1 MTQQVL
7 WIDPNQQQSLALRS
21 ALSERGVELFT
32 LPDWGGSAT
41 LRWLGQH
48 SDGVVVVHVPITAR
62 EEYLDDIFTNSLMQ
76 PILLRIPSTGLHLA
90 SQGFKLGATDVIDSG
105 ELDSDFWIQTLLTH
119 RNDEVA
125 EFLKPA
131 QKSVIFRDPRSKKLL
146 NLSEKVGKA
155 GVTALLTGP
164 TGCGKE
170 VIARVIH
177 ASSNR
182 CRGPFIAVNCA
193 ALPEHLIEDM
203 LFGHEKGA
211 FTGAARDQAGYFEQ
225 AHGGT
230 LFLDEIAELPIH
242 LQAKLLRAL
251 QEKRITRLGGDT
263 EIRLD
268 IRVVAA
274 TNQTLKE
281 RIEQGLFREDLYYRL
296 SAFQIRIPSL
306 AQRPEDILALA
317 EHLLA
322 TTEFQSSA
330 QQLEACA
337 KAKLKAHSWPGNIR
351 ELENVILRA
360 QILSDSDSITAD
372 DIEFDELSSPYSMFE
387 TTPQVAAATT
397 ATSGLSDLVKQSEY
411 AAIMDTIQK
420 ASTREEAAKQLGI
433 SPRTLRHKLQKLREN
448 EPRLAASA

>member
-21 ALSERGVELFT
+21 ALSERGIDLCS
-32 LPDWGGSAT
+32 LPQWSGSAT
-41 LRWLGQH
+41 VRWLGQH
-48 SDGVVVVHVPITAR
+48 PDGLVVVNVPITAR
-62 EEYLDDIFTNSLMQ
+62 EDYLEDIFANGVMQ
-76 PILLRIPSTGLHLA
+76 PILLRIPATGLHLA
-90 SQGFKLGATDVIDSG
+90 SQGFKLGATDVIDSD
-105 ELDSDFWIQTLLTH
+105 ELQADFWVQTLHTH

-131 QKSVIFRDPRSKKLL
+131 QKSVIFRDPKSKKLL

-182 CRGPFIAVNCA
+182 RQGPFIAVNCA

-211 FTGAARDQAGYFEQ
+211 FTGAAREQAGYFEQ

-230 LFLDEIAELPIH
+230 LFLDEIAELPFH

-281 RIEQGLFREDLYYRL
+281 RIAQGLFREDLYYRL

-306 AQRPEDILALA
+306 AERPEDILALA
-317 EHLLA
+317 EHFLA
-322 TTEFQSSA
+322 TTEFQSAA
-330 QQLEACA
+330 QRLESCA
-337 KAKLKAHSWPGNIR
+337 KTKLKTHAWPGNIR
-351 ELENVILRA
+351 ELENVIMRA

-372 DIEFDELSSPYSMFE
+372 DIEFDELSSSSSLFD
-387 TTPQVAAATT
+387 TAPQSAAPA

-433 SPRTLRHKLQKLREN
+433 SPRTLRHKLQKLRET
-448 EPRLAASA
+448 EPRLAANA

>member
-21 ALSERGVELFT
+21 ALSERGIDLCT
-32 LPDWGGSAT
+32 LPQWSGSSTA
-41 LRWLGQH
+41 RWLGQH
-48 SDGVVVVHVPITAR
+48 PDGLVVVNVPITAR
-62 EEYLDDIFTNSLMQ
+62 EDVLDNIFANGLVQ
-76 PILLRIPSTGLHLA
+76 PILLRIPVTGLHLA
-90 SQGFKLGATDVIDSG
+90 SQGFKLGATDVIDSD
-105 ELDSDFWIQTLLTH
+105 ELNADFWMQTLQTH

-131 QKSVIFRDPRSKKLL
+131 QKSVIFRDPKSKKLL

-182 CRGPFIAVNCA
+182 RQGPFIAVNCA

-211 FTGAARDQAGYFEQ
+211 FTGAAREQAGYFEQ

-251 QEKRITRLGGDT
+251 QEKRITRLGGDV

-268 IRVVAA
+268 IRVIAA
-274 TNQTLKE
+274 TNQALKD
-281 RIEQGLFREDLYYRL
+281 RIAQGLFREDLYYRL

-306 AQRPEDILALA
+306 AERPEDILALA
-317 EHLLA
+317 EHFLA
-322 TTEFQSSA
+322 TTEFQSTA
-330 QQLEACA
+330 LHLEACA

-351 ELENVILRA
+351 ELENVIMRA
-360 QILSDSDSITAD
+360 QILSDNDSICAD
-372 DIEFDELSSPYSMFE
+372 DIEFDDLSSACSLFD
-387 TTPQVAAATT
+387 AAHQAFAPA

-448 EPRLAASA
+448 EPRIAASA

>member
-7 WIDPNQQQSLALRS
+7 WIDPDQQQSLALRS
-21 ALSERGVELFT
+21 ALSERGIDLCT
-32 LPDWGGSAT
+32 LPHWSGNTT
-41 LRWLGQH
+41 LRWLNQH
-48 SDGVVVVHVPITAR
+48 PDGVVVVHVSIAAR
-62 EEYLDDIFTNSLMQ
+62 EAYLEDIFSKGSMHTV
-76 PILLRIPSTGLHLA
+76 LLRIPASGLHLA

-105 ELDSDFWIQTLLTH
+105 ELDTDFWMQTLQTH

-125 EFLKPA
+125 EFLKPT
-131 QKSVIFRDPRSKKLL
+131 QKSVIFRDPKSKKLL

-177 ASSNR
+177 AASNR
-182 CRGPFIAVNCA
+182 SEGPFVAVNCA

-211 FTGAARDQAGYFEQ
+211 FTGAAREQAGYFEQ

-230 LFLDEIAELPIH
+230 LFLDEIAELPYH

-251 QEKRITRLGGDT
+251 QEKRITRLGGDS
-263 EIRLD
+263 EVRLD

-274 TNQTLKE
+274 TNQALKE
-281 RIEQGLFREDLYYRL
+281 RIAQGLFREDLYYRL

-317 EHLLA
+317 EHFLA
-322 TTEFQSSA
+322 TTEFQSTA
-330 QQLEACA
+330 QHLEACA
-337 KAKLKAHSWPGNIR
+337 QAKLQAYDWPGNIR
-351 ELENVILRA
+351 ELENVIMRA
-360 QILSDSDSITAD
+360 QILSDNDRITAA
-372 DIEFDELSSPYSMFE
+372 DIEFDDLSSSCSLLD
-387 TTPQVAAATT
+387 T
-397 ATSGLSDLVKQSEY
+397 ASQALSTNASSGLSDLVRQSEY
-411 AAIMDTIQK
+411 AAIMETLQK
-420 ASTREEAAKQLGI
+420 APTREEAAKQLGI
-433 SPRTLRHKLQKLREN
+433 SPRTLRHKLQKLRET